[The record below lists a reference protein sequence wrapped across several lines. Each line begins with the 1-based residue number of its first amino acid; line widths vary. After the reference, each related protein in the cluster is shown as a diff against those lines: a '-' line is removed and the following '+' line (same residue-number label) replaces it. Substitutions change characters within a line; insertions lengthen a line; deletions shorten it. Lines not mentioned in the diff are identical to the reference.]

1 MRIYEHNE
9 NNNSKQTKQTQIKRK
24 KHLSKATYVFYTSY
38 MYAFMA
44 ADKCTGLRLRYFY
57 LEVSCVI
64 MVAFGDEKNSE
75 NFQNRN

>member
-1 MRIYEHNE
+1 
-9 NNNSKQTKQTQIKRK
+9 
-24 KHLSKATYVFYTSY
+24 
-38 MYAFMA
+38 MA

-75 NFQNRN
+75 SKIVCIVHLSFRITVKQY